1 MQTRDIA
8 RQRETGEDM
17 IEFGV
22 FTPEGCLERQLYTL
36 ADAQFAADYF
46 RDAGQEEARA
56 EVMCP
61 DHEKNGQPL
70 VGCDDHKKKK

>member
-1 MQTRDIA
+1 
-8 RQRETGEDM
+8 M

-61 DHEKNGQPL
+61 DHADSEQPEVSCEICL
-70 VGCDDHKKKK
+70 LEEDSES